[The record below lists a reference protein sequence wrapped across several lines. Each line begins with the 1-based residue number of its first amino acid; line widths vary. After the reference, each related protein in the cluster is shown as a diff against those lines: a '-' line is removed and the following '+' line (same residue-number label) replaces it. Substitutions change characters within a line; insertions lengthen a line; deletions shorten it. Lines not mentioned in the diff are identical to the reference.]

1 MANLLESVC
10 GVSEPV
16 REMTVEELTR
26 AVLPYEE
33 DEEIPNLVEAEDL
46 KKTVRPCDVVEE
58 EDLEKTVTPDL
69 TRGYICPPEEEE
81 EEESVLDDKNVL
93 GQTALHIAAKNNQT
107 EVVIALLGAGANANA
122 KDNNG
127 ETALMLA
134 SKEGNIGVVKEL
146 LRFNQIMRG
155 SIWTYNKWLNKVPR
169 ETVSA
174 AAPILTESV
183 FD

>member
-1 MANLLESVC
+1 MAHLLESVC
-10 GVSEPV
+10 EVSEPV
-16 REMTVEELTR
+16 REMTVEELTG
-26 AVLPYEE
+26 AVLPYKKAKV
-33 DEEIPNLVEAEDL
+33 DDL
-46 KKTVRPCDVVEE
+46 NKTVRPCDVVEE

-81 EEESVLDDKNVL
+81 EEEGSVLDDKNVL

-146 LRFNQIMRG
+146 LRFNEIMRG
-155 SIWTYNKWLNKVPR
+155 SIWKYNKWGNEVPR
-169 ETVSA
+169 VRESA